1 MFLSVFLPII
11 DDLSWSEP
19 GANNTQVMGSIP
31 IWAIH
36 SRPGLEVLL
45 GPFQL
50 RLMSFCGC
58 FPKSPNDSQRE
69 EIRPCHTEMA
79 EQCAS

>member
-1 MFLSVFLPII
+1 MISVGQSLVLITPRSWVQYPYGPFTQ
-11 DDLSWSEP
+11 DLDL
-19 GANNTQVMGSIP
+19 M
-31 IWAIH
+31 
-36 SRPGLEVLL
+36 VLL